1 MDTVPIHSE
10 LRASADDDA
19 DNDGMPKTEDGE
31 YIYICLSVCLSVCLY
46 LCMYVCMST
55 SNAWFGSSSSMSSV
69 YIQNVNTDA
78 DTRRAN
84 LLDSTDQL

>member
-31 YIYICLSVCLSVCLY
+31 YMSVCLSVCLSVWLSVWIY
-46 LCMYVCMST
+46 VCMYV
-55 SNAWFGSSSSMSSV
+55 
-69 YIQNVNTDA
+69 
-78 DTRRAN
+78 
-84 LLDSTDQL
+84 